1 MTARRWQPPTRVA
14 EVLLGTMRRLGLDRR
29 YREHELWAIW
39 PSVVGS
45 QIARHACPRSLHR
58 GRLVVH
64 VTDPVW
70 LHQLSMLRHRL
81 VGALNAKLSEAVVR
95 EMVLRIGEVPAPT
108 PEPPLPPVSAG
119 ELCADP
125 ADAARVESLLEPL
138 ADAPFRE
145 ALRRLLLRSTPSARG
160 KGSR

>member
-1 MTARRWQPPTRVA
+1 VSARRWQPPTRVA
-14 EVLLGTMRRLGLDRR
+14 DVLPGALQRLGLDRR
-29 YREHELWAIW
+29 YREHEIWAIW
-39 PSVVGS
+39 PTVVGA

-81 VGALNAKLSEAVVR
+81 VGALNARLSEPAIR

-108 PEPPLPPVSAG
+108 IAEPLPPLSAE
-119 ELCADP
+119 ELSADP
-125 ADAARVESLLEPL
+125 ADTARVEALLEPL

-145 ALRRLLLRSTPSARG
+145 ALRKLLLRSSLAARG
-160 KGSR
+160 KSAR

>member
-1 MTARRWQPPTRVA
+1 VTSRRWQPPTRLA
-14 EVLLGTMRRLGLDRR
+14 DVLPGALQRLGLDRR

-39 PSVVGS
+39 PTVVGA

-81 VGALNAKLSEAVVR
+81 VGALNAKLSEATVR

-108 PEPPLPPVSAG
+108 FEKPQPAMLAEERS
-119 ELCADP
+119 ADP
-125 ADAARVESLLEPL
+125 VDTARVETLLEPL

-145 ALRRLLLRSTPSARG
+145 ALRKLLLRSSPSARG
-160 KGSR
+160 KAIR

>member
-1 MTARRWQPPTRVA
+1 VTSRRWQPPTRVA
-14 EVLLGTMRRLGLDRR
+14 DVLVGTLQRLGLDRR

-39 PSVVGS
+39 PSVVGA

-81 VGALNAKLSEAVVR
+81 VGALNAKLPEAAIR
-95 EMVLRIGEVPAPT
+95 EMVLRIGEVPVSAL
-108 PEPPLPPVSAG
+108 EDSLPPMSAA
-119 ELCADP
+119 EMSADP
-125 ADAARVESLLEPL
+125 ADVARLEILLEPL

-145 ALRRLLLRSTPSARG
+145 ALRRLLLRSTSSARG
-160 KGSR
+160 KDLR

>member
-1 MTARRWQPPTRVA
+1 VTSRRWQPPTRVA
-14 EVLLGTMRRLGLDRR
+14 DVLARTLQRLGLDQR

-39 PSVVGS
+39 PTVVGA

-81 VGALNAKLSEAVVR
+81 VGALNAKLSEAAIR
-95 EMVLRIGEVPAPT
+95 EMVLRIGEVPTPT
-108 PEPPLPPVSAG
+108 LEKPLPPMSAE
-119 ELCADP
+119 ELSADP
-125 ADAARVESLLEPL
+125 ADAARVETLLEPL

-145 ALRRLLLRSTPSARG
+145 ALRRLLLRSSPSARG
-160 KGSR
+160 KGIR

>member
-1 MTARRWQPPTRVA
+1 VSARRWRPPVSVA
-14 EVLLGTMRRLGLDRR
+14 DVLPGALQRLGVDRR
-29 YREHELWAIW
+29 YREHAVWAIW
-39 PSVVGS
+39 PTVVGA

-70 LHQLSMLRHRL
+70 LHHLSMLRHRL
-81 VGALNAKLSEAVVR
+81 VGALNAKLSEPAVR
-95 EMVLRIGEVPAPT
+95 EMVLRIGEVPAPVLDE
-108 PEPPLPPVSAG
+108 PLPQVPAEPPS
-119 ELCADP
+119 ADP

-145 ALRRLLLRSTPSARG
+145 DLRRLLLRSSLSARG
-160 KGSR
+160 KGPR

>member
-1 MTARRWQPPTRVA
+1 
-14 EVLLGTMRRLGLDRR
+14 LGLDRR

-39 PSVVGS
+39 PTVVGT

-70 LHQLSMLRHRL
+70 LHHLSMLRHRL
-81 VGALNAKLSEAVVR
+81 VGALNARLSEGAVR
-95 EMVLRIGEVPAPT
+95 EMVLRIGEVPAST
-108 PEPPLPPVSAG
+108 VEKPPPPMPAE
-119 ELCADP
+119 ELSADP
-125 ADAARVESLLEPL
+125 ADATRVETLLEPL

-145 ALRRLLLRSTPSARG
+145 ALRRLLLRSSLSARG
-160 KGSR
+160 KGTR

>member
-1 MTARRWQPPTRVA
+1 MSSQRWQPPTRVGD
-14 EVLLGTMRRLGLDRR
+14 VLQGALQRLGLDRR

-39 PSVVGS
+39 PTVVGG

-81 VGALNAKLSEAVVR
+81 IGALNAKLSEPSVR
-95 EMVLRIGEVPAPT
+95 EMVLRIGEVAAPALETPLSSAPT
-108 PEPPLPPVSAG
+108 EEPA
-119 ELCADP
+119 ADP
-125 ADAARVESLLEPL
+125 ADTARVETLLEPL

-145 ALRRLLLRSTPSARG
+145 ALRRLLLRSSLSARG
-160 KGSR
+160 KGVQ